1 MIFQRLIKALS
12 LFLAAAGVGIVFC
25 ITKSDAAA
33 LAAFLSAIST
43 AVYVSLQQ

>member
-1 MIFQRLIKALS
+1 MIKSMVKGLS
-12 LFLAAAGVGIVFC
+12 LILAAAGVGIVFC